1 MICLFGPVMKRP
13 ADPRLVWLASV
24 LAAAVF
30 ILYVTHI

>member
-1 MICLFGPVMKRP
+1 MNRP

>member
-1 MICLFGPVMKRP
+1 MNRP

-24 LAAAVF
+24 LVAAVF

>member
-1 MICLFGPVMKRP
+1 MNRP
-13 ADPRLVWLASV
+13 ADPLLVWLASV